1 MDERK
6 VILAKVTCCCPK
18 CDKLFDVERYV
29 EQFAPIKAEDCII
42 ICVDCMAKWYKRPTS
57 GYTNKVNNET

>member
-29 EQFAPIKAEDCII
+29 EQFAPIKVEDCQVRCFECSIK
-42 ICVDCMAKWYKRPTS
+42 ARYHH
-57 GYTNKVNNET
+57 E